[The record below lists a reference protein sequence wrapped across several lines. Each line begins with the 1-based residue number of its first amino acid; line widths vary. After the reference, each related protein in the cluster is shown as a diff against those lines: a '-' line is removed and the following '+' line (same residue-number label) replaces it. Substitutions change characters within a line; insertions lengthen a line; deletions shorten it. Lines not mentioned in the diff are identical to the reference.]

1 MAELEFFEKVAARAG
16 VPAETAQ
23 ALTEATLR
31 TVAERI
37 SGGEAADLADH
48 VAHELRPFVAKA
60 RPEEPEVFAYD
71 EFLRRVADRAG
82 VERDVAERGVGAVLQ
97 TLHRV
102 VGFNEFDHALSELPK
117 EVKALAQPV
126 PRGP

>member
-16 VPAETAQ
+16 VSAQ
-23 ALTEATLR
+23 AAQSLTEATLR
-31 TVAERI
+31 TLAERI
-37 SGGEAADLADH
+37 SGGQAADLADH
-48 VAHELRPFVAKA
+48 VAHELRPLLARA

-82 VERDVAERGVGAVLQ
+82 VDEAVAERGAGAVLQ

-102 VGFNEFDHALSELPK
+102 VGPDEFQDAMAQLPT
-117 EVKALAQPV
+117 EVQALAEPV
-126 PRGP
+126 PHGP

>member
-16 VPAETAQ
+16 VPPETAQ
-23 ALTEATLR
+23 SLTEATLR
-31 TVAERI
+31 TLAERI
-37 SGGEAADLADH
+37 SGGQAADLADH

-60 RPEEPEVFAYD
+60 APEEPEAFAYD

-82 VERDVAERGVGAVLQ
+82 VDQEVAERGAGAVLQ

-102 VGFNEFDHALSELPK
+102 VGHREFADAMAQLPT
-117 EVKALAQPV
+117 EVQALAEPV
-126 PRGP
+126 PRSP

>member
-1 MAELEFFEKVAARAG
+1 MAELQFYEKVAARAG
-16 VPAETAQ
+16 VPPETAQ
-23 ALTEATLR
+23 SLTEATLR
-31 TVAERI
+31 TLSERI

-60 RPEEPEVFAYD
+60 PPEEPEVFAYD

-82 VERDVAERGVGAVLQ
+82 VDQGVAERGVRAVLQ

-102 VGFNEFDHALSELPK
+102 VGHDEFEDAMSQLPADIR
-117 EVKALAQPV
+117 ALAQPV
-126 PRGP
+126 PRGA